1 MERRERED
9 WRPWESDQRADR
21 STRSIRIR
29 IIGSLTSK
37 HSSPCRG
44 FFRIHV
50 RPFSLSISISVSI
63 IAPSHFLPI
72 QDPARQIEI
81 SVLTSVQGSTNILN
95 EIKQF
100 FNQVF
105 RIPFPIVCRKRS
117 DFRSPLSSCECTLVP
132 NAKRRNTRTKQ
143 SESWIDEDI
152 CENFCQPWITLF
164 VSFSFSFSTILNSST
179 QVSSREL
186 FPKSECVFG
195 ES

>member
-1 MERRERED
+1 MRK
-9 WRPWESDQRADR
+9 W
-21 STRSIRIR
+21 STSRSIYSIHSNTDYWFVNKQAFVAVSWILSNPRPSFL
-29 IIGSLTSK
+29 SLYL
-37 HSSPCRG
+37 HLC
-44 FFRIHV
+44 IYY
-50 RPFSLSISISVSI
+50 L
-63 IAPSHFLPI
+63 APSHFLPI

-164 VSFSFSFSTILNSST
+164 VSFSFSFSTILNSSA